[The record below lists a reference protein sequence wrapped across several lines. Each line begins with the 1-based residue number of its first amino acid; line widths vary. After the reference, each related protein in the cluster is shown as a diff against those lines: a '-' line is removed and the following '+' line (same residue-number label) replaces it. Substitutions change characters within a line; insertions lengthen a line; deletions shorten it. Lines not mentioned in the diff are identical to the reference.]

1 MQDATGLAHHRR
13 SVPAVP
19 CRSVQ
24 AHTGMHA
31 TRAVERPGWL
41 PSALPLVLSL
51 GFLLTSL
58 VFLHFEMRGLLADT
72 EQLRTEMHADSQQL
86 LSEQKAA
93 WQQLCTEMHADSQQ
107 LLSEQKADSQQLL
120 SEMSPITAAVRA
132 LSQEVRSSTTA
143 HEGVSATYSV
153 NMLKGAAA
161 TLGVGGVWFAGVAG
175 LAALLRR

>member
-51 GFLLTSL
+51 GFLLTGL
-58 VFLHFEMRGLLADT
+58 VFLHFELRGLLADT

-93 WQQLCTEMHADSQQ
+93 WQQL
-107 LLSEQKADSQQLL
+107 LSEQKADSQQLL
-120 SEMSPITAAVRA
+120 SEMSAITAAVRA

-143 HEGVSATYSV
+143 HEGVSATYTV

>member
-1 MQDATGLAHHRR
+1 M
-13 SVPAVP
+13 
-19 CRSVQ
+19 Q

-51 GFLLTSL
+51 GFLLTGL
-58 VFLHFEMRGLLADT
+58 VFLHFELRGLLADT

-86 LSEQKAA
+86 LSE
-93 WQQLCTEMHADSQQ
+93 
-107 LLSEQKADSQQLL
+107 
-120 SEMSPITAAVRA
+120 MSAITAAVRA